1 VTNKVERQ
9 VRKSA
14 AVLLLETHI
23 GERSDAIV
31 TGAGPKGTFVRIT
44 KPPAEGMLVRGGDG
58 LDVGARLT
66 VELLET
72 NVARGFIDFAR
83 VKG

>member
-1 VTNKVERQ
+1 
-9 VRKSA
+9 
-14 AVLLLETHI
+14 
-23 GERSDAIV
+23 V

-44 KPPAEGMLVRGGDG
+44 KPPAEGMLVRGGEG

-66 VELLET
+66 VELVET
-72 NVARGFIDFAR
+72 NVERGFIDFAR